1 MNGKIDPNLTKA
13 KQSSLQEEITEPNDS
28 GTNDT
33 TLIESE
39 NDLMQEDRAILI
51 ADGTIKP
58 PPPRSEFMSSPPEI
72 MSEVIV

>member
-1 MNGKIDPNLTKA
+1 MNGKIDPNLTEA
-13 KQSSLQEEITEPNDS
+13 KQSSLQEEITEPNNS

-39 NDLMQEDRAILI
+39 NDLMQEDGAILI

-58 PPPRSEFMSSPPEI
+58 PPPPPEIMSSPPEI

>member
-1 MNGKIDPNLTKA
+1 MNGKIDLNLTNA

-33 TLIESE
+33 TLIESK
-39 NDLMQEDRAILI
+39 NDIMQEGKAVLI

-58 PPPRSEFMSSPPEI
+58 PPIKEEI
-72 MSEVIV
+72 LAQPEVIV